1 MKQMVGN
8 PQEVDNGEGD
18 FSMGWDDSTPNQYEC
33 EVRLDEDRRND
44 VNRLVQMF
52 ADAGYQVEPA
62 VAWYAWS
69 EVSMSVHAHWLMLD
83 SSANH
88 VESMLRFLIEKEPS

>member
-1 MKQMVGN
+1 MTFPLSQAVCCREDIENFVHAFTKSVTKPLRQ
-8 PQEVDNGEGD
+8 
-18 FSMGWDDSTPNQYEC
+18 DDWY
-33 EVRLDEDRRND
+33 
-44 VNRLVQMF
+44 QMF
-52 ADAGYQVEPA
+52 ADAGYKVEPA

-88 VESMLRFLIEKEPS
+88 VEHMLRFLIEKEQ